1 VTLTETPPAST
12 APHAATATAA
22 IRTRA
27 LRKVYPLPAAK
38 RARRGKAVPGAAPSP
53 ATNVPASA
61 AAGGGGP
68 ASGAGAPASGVVAL
82 DALDLEIRAGE
93 FFGVLGPNGAGKTT
107 TLGILTTRVL
117 PTSGEAQVAGRDV
130 VRDSVGVRRFIGVV
144 PQRPNPDRQLTVREN
159 LMFHASYFGIPRA
172 EAEKRSNEL
181 LATFEIADRA
191 HSRVDQLSGGQQQRL
206 MIARALIHDPAIIFL
221 DEPTG
226 GLDPHARLA
235 LWETLRRIHRE
246 GRTIVLTTHYME
258 EADQLCERVAIIDRG
273 KLLALDTPAN
283 LKTKAPGGTLIEL
296 TLDGDAAGAL
306 DAARALPGILRVEA
320 ERNRLRAF
328 AERGGESIA
337 GLIRAAERAGRT
349 VADVHFAPPSL
360 ETLFVSM
367 TGRRLE

>member
-1 VTLTETPPAST
+1 LVR
-12 APHAATATAA
+12 AATAVAA

-38 RARRGKAVPGAAPSP
+38 RGGRGTPGRGAPGAAP
-53 ATNVPASA
+53 ASA
-61 AAGGGGP
+61 ATPPGAGAATP
-68 ASGAGAPASGVVAL
+68 PGAGAPTDALRGVVAL

-117 PTSGEAQVAGRDV
+117 PTAGEAQVSGRDV
-130 VRDSVGVRRFIGVV
+130 VRDSVGVRRLIGVV

-159 LMFHASYFGIPRA
+159 LLFHASYFGIPRA
-172 EAEKRSNEL
+172 ESEKRSQEL

-191 HSRVDQLSGGQQQRL
+191 NSRVDQLSGGQQQRL
-206 MIARALIHDPAIIFL
+206 MIARALIHDPEIIFL

-258 EADQLCERVAIIDRG
+258 EADQLCQRVAIIDRG

-283 LKTKAPGGTLIEL
+283 LKAKAPGGTLIEL
-296 TLDGDAAGAL
+296 TLDDDAAAAV
-306 DAARALPGILRVEA
+306 DAARALPGILRAEA
-320 ERNRLRAF
+320 TGNRLRAF

-337 GLIRAAERAGRT
+337 GLIRAAEQAGRA

>member
-1 VTLTETPPAST
+1 GG
-12 APHAATATAA
+12 AAAA
-22 IRTRA
+22 GNSGDG
-27 LRKVYPLPAAK
+27 AK
-38 RARRGKAVPGAAPSP
+38 RA
-53 ATNVPASA
+53 VPA
-61 AAGGGGP
+61 
-68 ASGAGAPASGVVAL
+68 GVVAL

-117 PTSGEAQVAGRDV
+117 PTAGEATVAGFDV
-130 VRDSVGVRRFIGVV
+130 VQGSVGVRRFIGVV

-159 LMFHASYFGIPRA
+159 LIFHASYFGIPRGVA
-172 EAEKRSNEL
+172 EARTHEL
-181 LATFEIADRA
+181 LTTFEIADRA
-191 HSRVDQLSGGQQQRL
+191 GSRVDQLSGGQQQRL
-206 MIARALIHDPAIIFL
+206 MIARALVHDPQIIFL

-226 GLDPHARLA
+226 GLDPLARLE
-235 LWETLRRIHRE
+235 LWETLRRIHAE

-258 EADQLCERVAIIDRG
+258 EADRLCERVAIIDRG

-283 LKTKAPGGTLIEL
+283 LKAKAPGGTLIEL
-296 TLDGDAAGAL
+296 TLDGDAARAL
-306 DAARALPGILRVEA
+306 AAAQALPGILRAEA

-337 GLIRAAERAGRT
+337 GLIRAAEQAGRT